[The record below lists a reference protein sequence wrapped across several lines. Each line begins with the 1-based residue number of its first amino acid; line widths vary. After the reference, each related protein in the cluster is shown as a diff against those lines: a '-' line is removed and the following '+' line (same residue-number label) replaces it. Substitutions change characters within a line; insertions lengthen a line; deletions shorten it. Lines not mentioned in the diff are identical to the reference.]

1 MKHFK
6 KIIFGVFIFWLL
18 LASISSYLIYQDR
31 KGKGEKGYNVDINR
45 ALNVVS
51 KEKDMSQIDLTKYQ
65 YLKDMQ
71 ILFMPGTSKE
81 IEDFF
86 NGTGVSKDMDYRVRP
101 LIQEGKIIGYARFI
115 YNNNEKMES
124 HKLLLIY
131 NLFLFIVAVSI
142 LSMLFYIRK
151 KILKPF
157 HEIVDLPYELSK
169 GHLKIEIKENKSR
182 FFGKFLWGLDLLR
195 ENLEAHKIRELK
207 LEKEKKTLILS
218 ISHDIKTP
226 VSTIKLY
233 AKALYDNLYD
243 TEEKRVEVAKGI
255 EEKANQI
262 EGFVRDIIA
271 TSTDNLLDITVNT
284 GEFYLSELI
293 YKIRKAY
300 DEKLKLLLI
309 DFWMEEYDDIIL
321 KGDLDRLIEVMEN
334 IFENAIK
341 YGDGKQIGVSFGDE
355 DYCKLITITN
365 SGNPIP
371 ETEFIHMFE
380 SFWRGSNAYEKPGNG
395 LGLYICKGIMKK
407 MDGDVF
413 VQSTGNSMG
422 ITLVIRYSLN

>member
-51 KEKDMSQIDLTKYQ
+51 KEKDMSQVDLTKYQ

-71 ILFMPGTSKE
+71 ILSMPGTVKE

-101 LIQEGKIIGYARFI
+101 LFQEGKIIGYARFI
-115 YNNNEKMES
+115 YNNSEKMES

-293 YKIRKAY
+293 FKIRKAY

-321 KGDLDRLIEVMEN
+321 KGDVDRLIEVMEN

-395 LGLYICKGIMKK
+395 LGLYICKEIMKK

-422 ITLVIRYSLN
+422 VTLVIRYSQN

>member
-31 KGKGEKGYNVDINR
+31 KEKGEKGYNVDINR

-51 KEKDMSQIDLTKYQ
+51 KEKDMSQVDLTKYQ

-71 ILFMPGTSKE
+71 ILSMPGTVKE

-101 LIQEGKIIGYARFI
+101 LFQEGKIIGYARFI

-321 KGDLDRLIEVMEN
+321 KGDVDRLIEVMEN

-395 LGLYICKGIMKK
+395 LGLYICKEIMKK

-422 ITLVIRYSLN
+422 VTLVIRYSQN

>member
-71 ILFMPGTSKE
+71 ILSMLGTAKE

-321 KGDLDRLIEVMEN
+321 KGDLDRFIEVMEN

-422 ITLVIRYSLN
+422 ITLVIRYSLD

>member
-71 ILFMPGTSKE
+71 ILSMLGTAKE

-422 ITLVIRYSLN
+422 ITLVIRYSLD